1 MENSLDNAALRRDRP
16 HTTPIAPQRVSP
28 DTSDA
33 LKLDF
38 SSQQPLAQPDST
50 ATKVATGTTP
60 AQPAL
65 DRTQAEK
72 LAARR
77 AFWSDVAIRAAFVA
91 FLILV
96 WHVTHYFLVTKSEAW
111 SGALFPSPSEVG
123 HWLWDGF
130 GLSYFTGSYDRV
142 PGQEMPQSFWEA
154 IWQKDYL
161 RSIGTS
167 IYRLVWGYTIA
178 VTIGFPLGLLVAR
191 FNLAEK
197 TIGWLSLSL
206 QSLPSICWIPLAVL
220 WLGRFGAGP
229 ILFVTVMGALFATVV
244 SVADGIRNVPPLLA
258 RAGRT
263 LGADGMRLYCK
274 VLLPA
279 ALPGIVTGLKIGWS
293 FAWRSLMAA
302 ELIVNAGGLGF
313 LLQRDRLEGDAE
325 GVLATILVIIVIGLG
340 VQALVFAP
348 TERRLQNL
356 WGLSGVRS

>member
-1 MENSLDNAALRRDRP
+1 MG
-16 HTTPIAPQRVSP
+16 
-28 DTSDA
+28 
-33 LKLDF
+33 
-38 SSQQPLAQPDST
+38 T
-50 ATKVATGTTP
+50 ATRPITAGQANTESGTTKKVI
-60 AQPAL
+60 
-65 DRTQAEK
+65 AEK
-72 LAARR
+72 AAARR

-91 FLILV
+91 FLVLL
-96 WHVTHYFLVTKSEAW
+96 WHTAHYVLVTRTQSW
-111 SGALFPSPSEVG
+111 SGALFPAPSQVG
-123 HWLWDGF
+123 RWLWDGF
-130 GLSYFTGSYDRV
+130 GLSYFTGNYDKV
-142 PGQEMPQSFWEA
+142 PGHELPQSFLEA
-154 IWQKDYL
+154 IMQKDYV
-161 RSIGTS
+161 RSIGAS
-167 IYRLVWGYTIA
+167 IYRLVWGYAIA
-178 VTIGFPLGLLVAR
+178 VVIGFPLGLLVAR
-191 FNLAEK
+191 FSLAEK

-206 QSLPSICWIPLAVL
+206 QSLPSICWIPLALL
-220 WLGRFGAGP
+220 WFGRFGAAP

-263 LGADGMRLYCK
+263 LGADGVRLYSS

-313 LLQRDRLEGDAE
+313 LLQRDREFGDAE